1 MDFFCTFMPYIGASL
16 RTPNIIA
23 TNGPLCTVHYA
34 TELVQAC
41 FPVANTDVAYGEYH
55 ISIGR
60 TIASNIAAA
69 NGDTRCLADA
79 IQRGMKFVTVD
90 PRCSPEASKGDW
102 VPIRPG
108 GDLAFVLDSL

>member
-1 MDFFCTFMPYIGASL
+1 
-16 RTPNIIA
+16 
-23 TNGPLCTVHYA
+23 VHYA

-90 PRCSPEASKGDW
+90 PRCSPEASKGTGC
-102 VPIRPG
+102 R
-108 GDLAFVLDSL
+108 FVRVATWPSYLIVYEPPTR